1 MTSRYRVLAALA
13 CREPDRVPYMYGLVD
28 TELQEEIVGHDLSE
42 YRFDLTIDPG
52 IIAKPGDKVEFRIH
66 YPVHPDTAR
75 KLELDA
81 VGIRFPSPLF
91 CVSRY
96 GRSGHGIERGLL
108 TSWEAVN
115 AVHMPDPDDE
125 RIFREAKAFIDRFQG
140 EFAVFASIRLGA
152 SSSLMSMGY
161 DGFSYA
167 LYDDLHLVYAVVDL
181 YTDWMARLAQNLR
194 GLGFDFMWA
203 FDDIASNLGPIF
215 SVAAWNDVFVP
226 RLKKV
231 ADQIDCPWI
240 YHSDGNLLPILDAML
255 PLGMSGIHPLEPGVM
270 DLNVVKARYGQ
281 RLCMVGNIDIDYT
294 LSKGTTEEVEQ
305 AVKERIEQLA
315 PGGGYIVSDSNSV
328 PYFCK
333 AENILAMS
341 AAVRKYRDVY
351 RKAETTDA

>member
-1 MTSRYRVLAALA
+1 MTSRERVLTALA
-13 CREPDRVPYMYGLVD
+13 RKEPDRVPYMYGLVD
-28 TELQEEIVGHDLSE
+28 TELQEEIVGHELPE

-52 IIAKPGDKVEFRIH
+52 VVAKPGEDVEFRIH

-91 CVSRY
+91 CISRY
-96 GRSGHGIERGLL
+96 GRGGHGIERGLL
-108 TSWEAVN
+108 TSWEAVK
-115 AVHMPDPDDE
+115 AARMPDPDN
-125 RIFREAKAFIDRFQG
+125 EAVLRQAKQFIDRFQG

-152 SSSLMSMGY
+152 SSLLMSMGY

-167 LYDDLHLVYAVVDL
+167 LYDDPDLVYAAVEL
-181 YTDWMARLAQNLR
+181 YTDWVTRLAVNLR
-194 GLGFDFMWA
+194 ELGFDFMWA
-203 FDDIASNLGPIF
+203 YDDIASNKGPIF
-215 SVAAWNDVFVP
+215 SVPVWNDVFMP

-231 ADQIDCPWI
+231 AEQIECPWI

-270 DLNVVKARYGQ
+270 DLDVVKARYGK
-281 RLCMVGNIDIDYT
+281 RLCMIGNIDIDYT
-294 LSKGTTEEVEQ
+294 LSKGTVEEVEQ
-305 AVKERIEQLA
+305 SVKERIEQLA

-341 AAVRKYRDVY
+341 AAVRKYRDFY
-351 RKAETTDA
+351 GKEAADA